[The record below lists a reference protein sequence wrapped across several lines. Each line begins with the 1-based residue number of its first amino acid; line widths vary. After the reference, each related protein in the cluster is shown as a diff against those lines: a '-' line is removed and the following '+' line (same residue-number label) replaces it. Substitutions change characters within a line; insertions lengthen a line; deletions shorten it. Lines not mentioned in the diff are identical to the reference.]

1 MADGKDRDRGAEP
14 EKAEPMDSRQKK
26 LLVVGFGVYLLMVAA
41 IVAVYM
47 ATDDEDARM
56 MGMYAVSTALVFFTL
71 IFAVYVYRGSASDE
85 YRRRYGGKLSE
96 EEKEDWN
103 KRH

>member
-1 MADGKDRDRGAEP
+1 MADGKVIDKSKEP

-26 LLVVGFGVYLLMVAA
+26 LLAIGFGVYLLMVLA

-47 ATDDEDARM
+47 ATDDEDTRM
-56 MGMYAVSTALVFFTL
+56 MGMYSVSTALVFFTL
-71 IFAVYVYRGSASDE
+71 IFAVFVYRGSASDE
-85 YRRRYGGKLSE
+85 YRRRYGDKLSD

-103 KRH
+103 KRP